1 MKKLIILF
9 VCCISFSLA
18 NAQQETTVKFNNV
31 KSISADKVKLNN
43 GIKIESNL
51 DFKKLKKAEPTTVS
65 TSSDTKESHDIEV
78 KKEKI
83 NKPSKILKYGA
94 SPRRRVEEYEE

>member
-1 MKKLIILF
+1 M
-9 VCCISFSLA
+9 
-18 NAQQETTVKFNNV
+18 
-31 KSISADKVKLNN
+31 NN

-65 TSSDTKESHDIEV
+65 ISSDTKESHEIEP

-83 NKPSKILKYGA
+83 NKPSKILKYNK
-94 SPRRRVEEYEE
+94 SPRRKIEEYEE

>member
-1 MKKLIILF
+1 MKKSIILF

-51 DFKKLKKAEPTTVS
+51 DFKKLQKAKPTTVS
-65 TSSDTKESHDIEV
+65 ISLDTNESHEIEV

-83 NKPSKILKYGA
+83 TKPSKILKYDT
-94 SPRRRVEEYEE
+94 SPRRRVKEYEE